1 MRRVLIVAV
10 LIALRVVAQSAPKVA
25 VVPSTGGGRAVS
37 VVADGS
43 RAIDVVV
50 AATAAHA
57 AALKCDGSALDLLTK
72 TVVRMDRAR
81 IGLEELAYVIG
92 VVADVHFEFVGD
104 GLVAT
109 GVPAGDDGAALR
121 SRTAIGYTEFART
134 AFPDAAYSAELSAA
148 RGRLAFELKDF
159 ETAYDS
165 FQGIRPTELDP
176 VSVQEFRMWAV
187 EAAFRSGRSDDA
199 LAGVQSLER
208 AAVDLPAIPGAEL
221 LAARLLISR
230 GDLPGAAVRLR
241 RAVAEGRFRRDRV
254 LAILLLAEI
263 AWRQRDGHAML
274 AVLARFGEGDRR
286 AYPDLDRRTSFATA
300 LALSLLKRHDAA
312 VVHFRLALRD
322 DPDPERRARAAR
334 AAAEELR
341 TAGRSFE
348 ALLAARQ
355 ARAIAPIGRATV
367 RAAILETEILAE
379 LGLAERALA
388 TAAEALAAI
397 PEPGPDSDRLL
408 ELAATA
414 AVESGRPEAAD
425 AALDAIQRRPG
436 LGARAKRLSADLMR
450 RTGRPADA
458 LRVLDALTPEE
469 TVAAGFDPVALA
481 RLKST
486 LAFAAGDAMRAAR
499 EIESLPPEAEKKP

>member
-1 MRRVLIVAV
+1 M
-10 LIALRVVAQSAPKVA
+10 
-25 VVPSTGGGRAVS
+25 
-37 VVADGS
+37 
-43 RAIDVVV
+43 
-50 AATAAHA
+50 
-57 AALKCDGSALDLLTK
+57 
-72 TVVRMDRAR
+72 
-81 IGLEELAYVIG
+81 
-92 VVADVHFEFVGD
+92 
-104 GLVAT
+104 
-109 GVPAGDDGAALR
+109 
-121 SRTAIGYTEFART
+121 
-134 AFPDAAYSAELSAA
+134 LS
-148 RGRLAFELKDF
+148 
-159 ETAYDS
+159 
-165 FQGIRPTELDP
+165 
-176 VSVQEFRMWAV
+176 
-187 EAAFRSGRSDDA
+187 
-199 LAGVQSLER
+199 
-208 AAVDLPAIPGAEL
+208 
-221 LAARLLISR
+221 
-230 GDLPGAAVRLR
+230 
-241 RAVAEGRFRRDRV
+241 V
-254 LAILLLAEI
+254 LAK
-263 AWRQRDGHAML
+263 
-274 AVLARFGEGDRR
+274 FGEGDRR
-286 AYPDLDRRTSFATA
+286 AYPDLDRRTSFVTA

-388 TAAEALAAI
+388 TAAEALASI

-469 TVAAGFDPVALA
+469 IVAAGFDPVALA